1 MNTTKNITEREIG
14 FNEGIKYMKEKMLS
28 VCDTDKPI
36 EIDGKAYFVQSDKE
50 HLHKL
55 FNDIETKHIQHRR
68 KGVKS

>member
-14 FNEGIKYMKEKMLS
+14 FNEGVKYMKEKMLS

-36 EIDGKAYFVQSDKE
+36 EIDGKAYFVQSDKK

-55 FNDIETKHIQHRR
+55 FNDIEAKHI
-68 KGVKS
+68 

>member
-14 FNEGIKYMKEKMLS
+14 FNEGVKYMKLKMLS

-36 EIDGKAYFVQSDKE
+36 EIDGIAVFIISAEK

-55 FNDIETKHIQHRR
+55 FDDIEAKHM
-68 KGVKS
+68 

>member
-14 FNEGIKYMKEKMLS
+14 FNEGVKYMKEKMLS

-36 EIDGKAYFVQSDKE
+36 EIDSKAYFIQSDKK

-55 FNDIETKHIQHRR
+55 FNDIETKYI
-68 KGVKS
+68 

>member
-14 FNEGIKYMKEKMLS
+14 FNEGVKYMKEKMLS

-36 EIDGKAYFVQSDKE
+36 EIDRKAYFVQSDKK

-55 FNDIETKHIQHRR
+55 FNDIETKHI
-68 KGVKS
+68 

>member
-14 FNEGIKYMKEKMLS
+14 FNEGVKYMKEKMLS

-36 EIDGKAYFVQSDKE
+36 EISGKAFFVISAEK

-55 FNDIETKHIQHRR
+55 FNDIETGEKE
-68 KGVKS
+68 